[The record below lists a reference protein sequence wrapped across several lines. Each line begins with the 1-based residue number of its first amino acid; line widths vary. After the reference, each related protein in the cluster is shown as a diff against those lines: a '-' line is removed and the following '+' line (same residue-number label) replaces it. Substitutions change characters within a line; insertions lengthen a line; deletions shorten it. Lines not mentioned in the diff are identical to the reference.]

1 MKLLRSLGGA
11 LSIALIMGLL
21 AVAVPAGAQ
30 TLTALTMEQVLSLS
44 SAQSSLTSN
53 LPASVLASIAAGTLE
68 IHDQTNY
75 NAQANTLTST
85 FFLEPAGTTP
95 PVNLGTVPGS
105 SILAIVTLTADKTYV
120 TSSAVQFVG
129 LISQSNNPLFGTK
142 SYLGVPAT
150 LSFGY
155 TTDTP
160 PKIHDVIETVAG
172 VGSVYTATATGTVA
186 ITQPAGGGGGGGGG
200 SSPITILVNGPGG
213 ANSTNTFVVTGNQ
226 VTLDASG
233 STSTNA
239 GALTYA
245 WTVAQTSPSA
255 VISYPGGATAMP
267 LIQLVGGRQTY
278 TMTLAVTDATGAT
291 ATATITVNYI

>member
-30 TLTALTMEQVLSLS
+30 TLTALTMERVLTATSI
-44 SAQSSLTSN
+44 QSSLTSN
-53 LPASVLASIAAGTLE
+53 LPPSTLASIASGALE
-68 IHDQTNY
+68 IHEQTNY

-85 FFLEPAGTTP
+85 FFLEPAGTAP
-95 PVNLGTVPGS
+95 PVNLGTVPAS
-105 SILAIVTLTADKTYV
+105 SILAIVALTADKTYV

-129 LISQSNNPLFGTK
+129 SITQSNTPLLGTA
-142 SYLGVPAT
+142 SYLAAPAT
-150 LSFGY
+150 VSFGY

-186 ITQPAGGGGGGGGG
+186 ITQPSTGGGGGGGG

-245 WTVAQTSPSA
+245 WAVAQTSPSA

-267 LIQLVGGRQTY
+267 LIQLVGGRQPY
-278 TMTLAVTDATGAT
+278 TITLTVTDATGAT